1 MELLSKYR
9 QQWKRIQQLEA
20 ELSVR
25 KDRLV
30 MQNVIHARLLV
41 VKNAILSTARK
52 PTVPTLI
59 ARKLN
64 VLTKIVKTKNKEG
77 ADYE

>member
-1 MELLSKYR
+1 
-9 QQWKRIQQLEA
+9 
-20 ELSVR
+20 
-25 KDRLV
+25 

-41 VKNAILSTARK
+41 VKNAILSTERK
-52 PTVPTLI
+52 TNVPTLT

>member
-1 MELLSKYR
+1 MR
-9 QQWKRIQQLEA
+9 KRIQQLVA

-41 VKNAILSTARK
+41 VKNAILLTARK

>member
-1 MELLSKYR
+1 
-9 QQWKRIQQLEA
+9 
-20 ELSVR
+20 
-25 KDRLV
+25 

-41 VKNAILSTARK
+41 VKNAILLTVRK